1 MCLLYGP
8 LVAVVRLFIVL
19 IQLQQWFK
27 ILKHFTPFV
36 SELQR
41 FLSRLCH
48 KRAITIDGN
57 RQCTWHNSTLCTSPL
72 PHFAICPCPTLT
84 GNIWIE
90 RTHFQFFISALTKS
104 SQPFLCSLLE
114 RFFDAFRANFCLL
127 SGLVWARLGLQH
139 HSSTIVLVTGLGHC
153 LLPFPVRGAAYAN
166 IFNMIAFLYFDFMR
180 SLCCVG
186 RVWGVGAWPA
196 HITNIIEKI
205 VFIKCHNLCN
215 EITD

>member
-1 MCLLYGP
+1 MVPNFKALYSLL
-8 LVAVVRLFIVL
+8 
-19 IQLQQWFK
+19 
-27 ILKHFTPFV
+27 

-41 FLSRLCH
+41 FLSRLFH

-57 RQCTWHNSTLCTSPL
+57 RQCTWHNSTLCNSPL
-72 PHFAICPCPTLT
+72 PTAPALLWLAISESSEPIFNFL
-84 GNIWIE
+84 
-90 RTHFQFFISALTKS
+90 SALLQS
-104 SQPFLCSLLE
+104 RPNLFCAVYWNVFLMPFG
-114 RFFDAFRANFCLL
+114 RIFAFCL
-127 SGLVWARLGLQH
+127 VCARLGLQH
-139 HSSTIVLVTGLGHC
+139 HSSTVVLVTGLGHC

-180 SLCCVG
+180 SLYCVG

-205 VFIKCHNLCN
+205 VFIKYHNLCN